1 METSHRLA
9 GRSFGAALLAAL
21 TMTATCLTTG
31 PAAASPTGEVVRA
44 EPALRVAGSYLV
56 QLRPGRSSDLVARYG
71 VRVTRDLDGAVHG
84 AVIEATP
91 QQAELLAADP
101 AVGRVEENQRISPR
115 RPAPTAPTRA
125 RSCGLDR
132 IDQRQLPLDGR
143 YNPPLGGGAGT
154 TVYLIDSGIDYHH
167 PDLWPRARPGF
178 DAFGGDGSDAL
189 GNGTFMAGVIAGTR
203 YGVAKQ
209 ASLVSVKV
217 IDDSGGGTLDGLL
230 AGIAWVTTHAH
241 RPAVVN
247 FVIGLP
253 PSEIL
258 DEAVRRSIASG
269 LTFSIEAGGDAADSG
284 NGSPARVA
292 EGIVV
297 GASDCADHLAP
308 FTNFGAGI
316 DLFAPGVDITA
327 TTPGGGTGQLSGV
340 QVAAAH
346 VSGAAALYLGRHP
359 TASPA
364 QVEARLTRV
373 AVEGVLSGV
382 PAGTPNRLL
391 QIPR

>member
-1 METSHRLA
+1 MHTSHRHA
-9 GRSFGAALLAAL
+9 GRTLGAAFLALLIV
-21 TMTATCLTTG
+21 TATGLTAT
-31 PAAASPTGEVVRA
+31 AAAPPAGDVVRA
-44 EPALRVAGSYLV
+44 EPARRIAGSYLV
-56 QLRPGRSSDLVARYG
+56 QLRPGQSPDLAARYG
-71 VRVTRDLDGAVHG
+71 VRVARTLDGAVHG

-101 AVGRVEENQRISPR
+101 AVGRVEENQAIGLTP
-115 RPAPTAPTRA
+115 PAPTPSTRA

-132 IDQRQLPLDGR
+132 IDQPQLPLDGR
-143 YNPPLGGGAGT
+143 YSPTPGGGAGAT
-154 TVYLIDSGIDYHH
+154 IYLIDSGIDYRH

-178 DAFGGDGSDAL
+178 DAFGGDGSDVL

-203 YGVAKQ
+203 YGVANR
-209 ASLVSVKV
+209 ANLVSVKV
-217 IDDSGGGTLDGLL
+217 IDDAGGGTLDGLL
-230 AGIAWVTTHAH
+230 SGIAWVTANAH
-241 RPAVVN
+241 KPAVVN

-253 PSEIL
+253 ASDIV
-258 DEAVRRSIASG
+258 DDAVRGAIASG
-269 LTFSIEAGGDAADSG
+269 VTFSIEAGADATDAG

-308 FTNFGAGI
+308 FTNFGAGL

-327 TTPGGGTGQLSGV
+327 TTPGGGTGQMSGV

-346 VSGAAALYLGRHP
+346 VSGAAALYLGRHR

-364 QVEARLTRV
+364 QVEASLTGS
-373 AVEGVLSGV
+373 AVVGVLAEV
-382 PAGTPNRLL
+382 PVGTANRLL